1 MTPELSDETAKELG
15 YEGGADGMRGAIRMD
30 LQGQADEAA
39 RQNARVK
46 LLEQLVEGNEFDV
59 PQALVDE
66 QFEALQE
73 EMKVR
78 RSYSGQD
85 PRSIRFSDAEVAD
98 LRRRGRFAA
107 KAALILEAVARQE
120 SIEVNDAD
128 VDEKI
133 AEIAGTRAQDPAAI
147 RGYLE
152 REGAMP
158 VLRTRISE
166 EKTLEWLLEQAE
178 FVEPAAVEPA
188 AEAPAAAA
196 EEAAPAAD
204 EPAAAAEA
212 APKAAPEWK
221 KSWKKAELL
230 AVAKECGLSV
240 NTKSTKAQI
249 IEALEAYGS

>member
-1 MTPELSDETAKELG
+1 
-15 YEGGADGMRGAIRMD
+15 
-30 LQGQADEAA
+30 
-39 RQNARVK
+39 
-46 LLEQLVEGNEFDV
+46 
-59 PQALVDE
+59 
-66 QFEALQE
+66 
-73 EMKVR
+73 
-78 RSYSGQD
+78 
-85 PRSIRFSDAEVAD
+85 
-98 LRRRGRFAA
+98 
-107 KAALILEAVARQE
+107 
-120 SIEVNDAD
+120 
-128 VDEKI
+128 
-133 AEIAGTRAQDPAAI
+133 
-147 RGYLE
+147 
-152 REGAMP
+152 MP

-196 EEAAPAAD
+196 EEAAPAAA